1 MKKFILPVIGILV
14 VVLLYIGYTTIQE
27 QNTQITELNAQ
38 LDEAAEVE
46 SLFEEY
52 VRELEDD
59 LEMLDIEYRS
69 LMLMKPRVE
78 YLPGKVITRLDTVTV
93 RDTIRVTVAGA
104 DANKLHE
111 IPFTLVDTDRQ
122 GALRVKGLTKFRWD
136 YDLDVPK
143 DFDFEFSE
151 ASVNLNVTTDIN
163 IVEHTL
169 DVDVFSQY
177 PKVRITNIEGPPYN
191 IKNAHRAKKPRL
203 GLGLFGGYGY
213 TLDGFAPLLGV
224 GATYTFIGIRE

>member
-213 TLDGFAPLLGV
+213 TLNGFAPLLGV

>member
-1 MKKFILPVIGILV
+1 MKKFILPAIGILV

-191 IKNAHRAKKPRL
+191 IKGAHRAKKPRL

>member
-1 MKKFILPVIGILV
+1 MRKFVAFILGTALAV
-14 VVLLYIGYTTIQE
+14 VPFYAYTTIQD
-27 QNTQITELNAQ
+27 QNTKISDLNAQ
-38 LDEAAEVE
+38 LDEAKEIE
-46 SLFEEY
+46 KLFEDY
-52 VRELEDD
+52 VVELEDSLVVAD
-59 LEMLDIEYRS
+59 LKYRE
-69 LMLMKPRVE
+69 LQLLTPRVV
-78 YLPGKVITRLDTVTV
+78 YPPPRVVIKRDTVIV
-93 RDTIRVTVAGA
+93 RDTVRVTVAGA
-104 DANKLHE
+104 DADKLHE

-122 GALRVKGLTKFRWD
+122 GALRVRGITKFRWD

-151 ASVNLNVTTDIN
+151 ASVNLNIATDIN
-163 IVEHTL
+163 IDEHRL
-169 DVDVFSQY
+169 DISVFSMY
-177 PKVRITNIEGPPYN
+177 PNVRITDVQGPPYN

>member
-1 MKKFILPVIGILV
+1 MKKFAAFILGIALIVIPF
-14 VVLLYIGYTTIQE
+14 YAYTTIQDR
-27 QNTQITELNAQ
+27 NTEITDLNAQ
-38 LDEAAEVE
+38 LDEAKEVE
-46 SLFEEY
+46 RLFEDY
-52 VRELEDD
+52 VVELED
-59 LEMLDIEYRS
+59 S
-69 LMLMKPRVE
+69 LVVAELRYNELSLKKPRVV
-78 YLPGKVITRLDTVTV
+78 YLPPKVVVKRDTVIV
-93 RDTIRVTVAGA
+93 RDTVRVTVGGA
-104 DANKLHE
+104 DADKFHE

-122 GALRVKGLTKFRWD
+122 GALRVKGITKFRWD

-151 ASVNLNVTTDIN
+151 ASVNLNVAIDIN
-163 IVEHTL
+163 ITDHTL
-169 DVDVFSQY
+169 KVGVFSMY
-177 PKVRITNIEGPPYN
+177 PNVRITDIQGPPYN

>member
-1 MKKFILPVIGILV
+1 MKKFILPAIGILV

-213 TLDGFAPLLGV
+213 TLNGFAPLLGV

>member
-177 PKVRITNIEGPPYN
+177 PKVRITNVEGPPYN

>member
-1 MKKFILPVIGILV
+1 MKKFILPAIGILV
-14 VVLLYIGYTTIQE
+14 LVLLYIGYTTIQE

-46 SLFEEY
+46 NLFEEY

-59 LEMLDIEYRS
+59 LEMLDIEYRF

-122 GALRVKGLTKFRWD
+122 GAFRVKGLTKFRWD

-191 IKNAHRAKKPRL
+191 IKGAHRAKKPRL

>member
-191 IKNAHRAKKPRL
+191 IKGAHRAKKPRL

-224 GATYTFIGIRE
+224 GATYTIIGIRE

>member
-191 IKNAHRAKKPRL
+191 IKGAHRAKKPRL

>member
-1 MKKFILPVIGILV
+1 MKKFILPAIGILV